1 MHNMY
6 DLLGNG
12 KKAFFELSR
21 NDRFIHAFWLL
32 GPFFLLI
39 ERTPGDVYI
48 SIVALTFLIRSLKNR
63 DFAWLE
69 FFWVKSVFIFWGI
82 CLLSAVMSPSPS
94 YAFGEALIWI
104 RFPLFAMATAFW
116 LGVDKRLLLLMF
128 FSTASTILL
137 MCGILAAEMATEG
150 FKSRLSWPYD
160 DLVPGNY
167 LAKVGLPV
175 IVFSTS
181 LFLFLKGS
189 KSLLSGGF
197 CLLVIGMTMMTGE
210 RINFLITLFAV
221 LLAIFIWETS
231 WKKRFFY
238 ITVVSAL
245 PILIFAIIPSTFD
258 RFAISF
264 FNQLPLYKGS
274 PYYDAMAPAWLIF
287 QQSPTLGIGPGN
299 FRYLCADLIQPE
311 LGYPCHNHPHN
322 FYLQILSET
331 GSLGFVSAV
340 IFIGSIIVK
349 CFGAMATSRHVLYS
363 VAWVIPFALFWP
375 IRSSADFFGQWNNIF
390 LWSAVALAL
399 AVVHSKSKN
408 I

>member
-1 MHNMY
+1 MY

-128 FSTASTILL
+128 FSTASAILL

-299 FRYLCADLIQPE
+299 FRYLCADLIQPD

>member
-128 FSTASTILL
+128 FSTASAILL

-299 FRYLCADLIQPE
+299 FRYLCADLIQPD

-375 IRSSADFFGQWNNIF
+375 IRSSADF
-390 LWSAVALAL
+390 LA
-399 AVVHSKSKN
+399 
-408 I
+408 IE

>member
-1 MHNMY
+1 MNHVY

-21 NDRFIHAFWLL
+21 TDRFMHAFWLL
-32 GPFFLLI
+32 GPVFLLI
-39 ERTPGDVYI
+39 ERTPGDVYV
-48 SIVALTFLIRSLKNR
+48 SIVALTFLVRSLITR
-63 DFAWLE
+63 DGAWLK

-82 CLLSAVMSPSPS
+82 CLLSAIMSQAPS

-128 FSTASTILL
+128 FSTASAILL
-137 MCGILAAEMATEG
+137 MCGILAAELAIEG

-175 IVFSTS
+175 IVFSTT
-181 LFLFLKGS
+181 LFLSLKGF
-189 KSLLSGGF
+189 KSLLPGGF
-197 CLLVIGMTMMTGE
+197 CLLIIGMTMMTGE
-210 RINFLITLFAV
+210 RINFLIALFAA

>member
-1 MHNMY
+1 MHHIY
-6 DLLGNG
+6 DLLWNG
-12 KKAFFELSR
+12 KKAFLELSR
-21 NDRFIHAFWLL
+21 NDRFMHAFWLL

-39 ERTPGDVYI
+39 ERTPGDFYI
-48 SIVALTFLIRSLKNR
+48 SIVALTFLIRSLKIR
-63 DFAWLE
+63 DATWLQ

-128 FSTASTILL
+128 FSTASAILL

>member
-1 MHNMY
+1 MY

-128 FSTASTILL
+128 FSTASAILL

-189 KSLLSGGF
+189 KSLLSSGF

>member
-1 MHNMY
+1 MHHIY
-6 DLLGNG
+6 DLLWNG
-12 KKAFFELSR
+12 KKAFLELSR
-21 NDRFIHAFWLL
+21 NDRFMHAFWLL

-39 ERTPGDVYI
+39 ERTPGDFYI
-48 SIVALTFLIRSLKNR
+48 SIVALTFLIRSLKIR
-63 DFAWLE
+63 DATWLQ

-128 FSTASTILL
+128 FSTASAILL

-375 IRSSADFFGQWNNIF
+375 IRSIADFFGQWNNIF
-390 LWSAVALAL
+390 LWSAVALAI

>member
-1 MHNMY
+1 MHCIY
-6 DLLGNG
+6 DLLGSG

-21 NDRFIHAFWLL
+21 NDRLMHAFWLL

-48 SIVALTFLIRSLKNR
+48 STVALTFLIRSLKKR
-63 DFAWLE
+63 DGSWLR

-82 CLLSAVMSPSPS
+82 CLLSAVMSPNPS
-94 YAFGEALIWI
+94 YAIGEAFIWI

-116 LGVDKRLLLLMF
+116 LGADKRLLLLMF
-128 FSTASTILL
+128 LSTASAILL
-137 MCGILAAEMATEG
+137 MCGILAAELAIEG

-175 IVFSTS
+175 IVFSTT
-181 LFLFLKGS
+181 LFLSSRGL

-210 RINFLITLFAV
+210 RINFLIALFAA
-221 LLAIFIWETS
+221 LLAIFVWEAS
-231 WKKRFFY
+231 LIKRFSFM
-238 ITVVSAL
+238 ILVIVI
-245 PILIFAIIPSTFD
+245 PISVLAIFPSVFD
-258 RFAISF
+258 RFLVEF
-264 FNQLPLYKGS
+264 LDQLPLHKGS

-287 QQSPTLGIGPGN
+287 EQFRTLGIGAGN
-299 FRYLCADLIQPE
+299 FRYLCGDLIQPG
-311 LGYPCHNHPHN
+311 LGYSCYNHPHN

-331 GSLGFVSAV
+331 GSLGLIFAV
-340 IFIGSIIVK
+340 IFIVSIIVK
-349 CFGAMATSRHVLYS
+349 CFGARTTNRHVLNS
-363 VAWVIPFALFWP
+363 VVWVIPFALFWP

>member
-1 MHNMY
+1 
-6 DLLGNG
+6 
-12 KKAFFELSR
+12 
-21 NDRFIHAFWLL
+21 
-32 GPFFLLI
+32 
-39 ERTPGDVYI
+39 
-48 SIVALTFLIRSLKNR
+48 
-63 DFAWLE
+63 
-69 FFWVKSVFIFWGI
+69 
-82 CLLSAVMSPSPS
+82 
-94 YAFGEALIWI
+94 
-104 RFPLFAMATAFW
+104 MATAFW

-128 FSTASTILL
+128 FSTASAILL
-137 MCGILAAEMATEG
+137 MCGILAAELAIEG

-175 IVFSTS
+175 IVFSTT
-181 LFLFLKGS
+181 LFLSLKGF
-189 KSLLSGGF
+189 KSLLPGGF
-197 CLLVIGMTMMTGE
+197 CLLIIGMTMMTGE
-210 RINFLITLFAV
+210 RINFLIALFAA

-375 IRSSADFFGQWNNIF
+375 IRSSADFFWPMEQPIRLERFGSGF
-390 LWSAVALAL
+390 GRRALEVQKYL
-399 AVVHSKSKN
+399 ISYLN
-408 I
+408 

>member
-299 FRYLCADLIQPE
+299 FRYLCADLIQPD

-375 IRSSADFFGQWNNIF
+375 IRSSADF
-390 LWSAVALAL
+390 LAME
-399 AVVHSKSKN
+399 
-408 I
+408 

>member
-1 MHNMY
+1 
-6 DLLGNG
+6 
-12 KKAFFELSR
+12 
-21 NDRFIHAFWLL
+21 
-32 GPFFLLI
+32 
-39 ERTPGDVYI
+39 
-48 SIVALTFLIRSLKNR
+48 
-63 DFAWLE
+63 
-69 FFWVKSVFIFWGI
+69 VKSVFIFWGI

-128 FSTASTILL
+128 FSTASAILL

-375 IRSSADFFGQWNNIF
+375 IRSIADFFGQWNNIF
-390 LWSAVALAL
+390 LWSAVALAI